1 MKICYFLVPKNNPQ
15 NLTFGS
21 TFGGTSPPWE
31 GVQKW
36 VPILPDSGNHFGGLK
51 WCEKIIF

>member
-21 TFGGTSPPWE
+21 TFGGTPPP
-31 GVQKW
+31 GKGSKNG
-36 VPILPDSGNHFGGLK
+36 PPFYMISGTNLGA
-51 WCEKIIF
+51 